1 MKLKKALKIITSV
14 VAFVVV
20 LTLLLGYVS
29 SVMTVPGD
37 YRIYQWVQGFY
48 EEPEESLDA
57 VYIGSS
63 NCYAYWNSLT
73 AWEEHGIAVWT
84 YACPGM
90 MFEAAEYIIKEGRKT
105 QPDAVYVVNINAI
118 ANPKVESSKIHRTT
132 DYMPMSLNKLA
143 LINRLTKVNGY
154 SFSES
159 LEYYF
164 PMIVYHDRWSELNE
178 NDFSYELDGLKG
190 ASYYAGYLNKTKDVT
205 HKYEKIDEVGTL
217 PENHAYTIN
226 KLLDYCDKEDVKVL
240 FVTVP
245 RCETNA
251 EDVMLLNAANEL
263 IESRGYDTLNL
274 HNAYDEIGLDLTQDY
289 YNNPHTNIHGSLKF
303 TNYVSEYLIDKYGFT
318 DKRNDETYS
327 SWNNGW
333 EEYQQIISPS
343 VLDFELENPER
354 DINLKRPESIRVTAE
369 KKTVNVTWNAVEGA
383 TDYAVYRKVG
393 DNGSWTAVGT
403 VQDTAYTDTNC
414 KKGEKYKYRIVPFY
428 EKNEEI
434 YYGCFNY
441 NGVGITLN

>member
-1 MKLKKALKIITSV
+1 MKFKKALKIITSV

-20 LTLLLGYVS
+20 LALLLGYVA

-37 YRIYQWVQGFY
+37 YRIYQWVEGFY
-48 EEPEESLDA
+48 QEPEDSLDA

-63 NCYAYWNSLT
+63 NCYAYWNSMT

-118 ANPKVESSKIHRTT
+118 SNPKIESSKIHRTT

-143 LINRLTKVNGY
+143 LVNRLTKVNGY

-164 PMIVYHDRWSELNE
+164 PLIVYHDRWDELSQQ
-178 NDFSYELDGLKG
+178 DFNYELDGLKG
-190 ASYYAGYLNKTKDVT
+190 ASYYPGYLNKTKDVS
-205 HKYEKIDEVGTL
+205 KSYEKIEEAGTL

-226 KLLDYCDKEDVKVL
+226 KLLDYCDKEKVKVL

-245 RCETNA
+245 RRETNA
-251 EDVMLLNAANEL
+251 DDVKLLNAANEL

-274 HNAYDEIGLDLTQDY
+274 HNAYDEIGIDLTQDY

-303 TNYVSEYLIDKYGFT
+303 TNHVSEYLIEKYGFT
-318 DKRNDETYS
+318 DKRNNKAYS
-327 SWNNGW
+327 SWNEGW
-333 EEYQQIISPS
+333 EAYTEKIDSS
-343 VLDFELENPER
+343 VLDFELENPNI
-354 DINLKRPESIRVTAE
+354 DINLKRPASIKVREENKNAI
-369 KKTVNVTWNAVEGA
+369 VTWSPVDSA
-383 TDYAVYRKVG
+383 TDYAVYRKKG
-393 DNGSWTAVGT
+393 DDGSWNFAKSVK
-403 VQDTAYTDTNC
+403 DTTYTDTNC
-414 KKGEKYKYRIVPFY
+414 KSGQKYKYRIVPFY
-428 EKNEEI
+428 EKDNET
-434 YYGCFNY
+434 YYGFFNY
-441 NGVGITLN
+441 NGASITLQ